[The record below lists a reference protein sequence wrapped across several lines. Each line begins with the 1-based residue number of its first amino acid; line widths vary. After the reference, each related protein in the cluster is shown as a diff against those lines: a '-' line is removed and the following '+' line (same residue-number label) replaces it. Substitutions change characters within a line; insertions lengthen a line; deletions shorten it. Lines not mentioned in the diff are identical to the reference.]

1 MAAPESATAP
11 EASVPETTRGQ
22 RRAVAIVIAVVFVD
36 LLGFGVVIPILPYYV
51 RSFGVTD
58 VVIGLLAASYSMM
71 QFLFAPTLG
80 RLSDEHGRRPVIM
93 LSLVG
98 SVVAWIVFGLA
109 GQFDATFGLVAGL
122 LTLFASRMV
131 AGAMGG
137 NIAAA
142 QAYVADVTPVER
154 RAGAL
159 GLLGASFSLGFI
171 FGPAIGGVMASDA
184 VVAGARA
191 LLPAAVPATRFSL
204 PSFAAAGLSLLALGA
219 ATFALPE
226 PERTRRAGERTSLL
240 GGFAAALRD
249 ADLRGL
255 VIAFFVLSVAFS
267 GVQVMFIPFVADV
280 YGFDATNAALLLTY
294 VGVLGALNQGV
305 LVGQLSRRYSP
316 VRIAIAGAAIL
327 VVGFGAMPFSPAIGE
342 ALLPAVGP
350 LGPALL
356 ALLVVLGLFAV
367 GNGLVNVALATL
379 VSIGATEDTQGSAFG
394 VTQGAGSLGRT
405 IGPPVMAALYVL
417 ARPTPFVVGALL
429 VVPIVA
435 LLGGMARGS
444 ARGG

>member
-1 MAAPESATAP
+1 
-11 EASVPETTRGQ
+11 
-22 RRAVAIVIAVVFVD
+22 
-36 LLGFGVVIPILPYYV
+36 
-51 RSFGVTD
+51 
-58 VVIGLLAASYSMM
+58 
-71 QFLFAPTLG
+71 
-80 RLSDEHGRRPVIM
+80 
-93 LSLVG
+93 
-98 SVVAWIVFGLA
+98 
-109 GQFDATFGLVAGL
+109 
-122 LTLFASRMV
+122 
-131 AGAMGG
+131 
-137 NIAAA
+137 
-142 QAYVADVTPVER
+142 
-154 RAGAL
+154 
-159 GLLGASFSLGFI
+159 
-171 FGPAIGGVMASDA
+171 
-184 VVAGARA
+184 
-191 LLPAAVPATRFSL
+191 
-204 PSFAAAGLSLLALGA
+204 
-219 ATFALPE
+219 
-226 PERTRRAGERTSLL
+226 
-240 GGFAAALRD
+240 
-249 ADLRGL
+249 